1 MPYSSSDAS
10 GNGARRAHVWAWA
23 GEIPHPTTTSAV
35 ATSTRHL
42 IRSFIRPPSRP
53 LEPQVLVG
61 RIGNEVQRIVRSV
74 GQPWPDA
81 AELTVVH
88 HGHEHHPI
96 DGELLDL
103 AEHGLAAGHISLAS
117 LLLEEIVD
125 IGVAAIG
132 IAPFRV
138 D

>member
-1 MPYSSSDAS
+1 
-10 GNGARRAHVWAWA
+10 
-23 GEIPHPTTTSAV
+23 
-35 ATSTRHL
+35 
-42 IRSFIRPPSRP
+42 
-53 LEPQVLVG
+53 
-61 RIGNEVQRIVRSV
+61 VQRIERSV

-103 AEHGLAAGHISLAS
+103 AEQGLAAGNISLAS

-138 D
+138 DECLYPARRIAELPTAERKIPWSLFPRQSAR

>member
-23 GEIPHPTTTSAV
+23 GEI
-35 ATSTRHL
+35 
-42 IRSFIRPPSRP
+42 RPPSRP
-53 LEPQVLVG
+53 LGPQVLVG
-61 RIGNEVQRIVRSV
+61 RIGNEVQRIERSV